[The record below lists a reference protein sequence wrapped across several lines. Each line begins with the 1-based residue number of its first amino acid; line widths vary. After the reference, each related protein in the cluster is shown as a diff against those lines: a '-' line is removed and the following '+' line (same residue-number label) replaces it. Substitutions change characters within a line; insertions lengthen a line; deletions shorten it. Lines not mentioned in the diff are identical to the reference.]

1 LKRNYGN
8 SRIVVSIF
16 VNFLEGK
23 KMKKQINRRK
33 MLGIMAVSGVS
44 LSVTAACSQQP
55 AAVNPKHATVDGTPR
70 QFFPKNGP
78 DSMPQKN
85 DIEKYPKCPYCGM
98 SRKMWNHSRH
108 LIHYG
113 DDLVDP
119 TCSLHCAAISL
130 SLNLDRTPKAIY
142 AADFGADTKIK
153 PLVNVDQATYLVGS
167 NLKGT
172 MTATSK
178 MAFASAESAKGV
190 MGEKGGKIGDFGY
203 ALTEAYLS
211 MAKDTMMI
219 RKKRAM
225 KRKKMKK

>member
-1 LKRNYGN
+1 
-8 SRIVVSIF
+8 
-16 VNFLEGK
+16 
-23 KMKKQINRRK
+23 MKKELNRRK
-33 MLGIMAVSGVS
+33 MLGIMAASGVA
-44 LSVTAACSQQP
+44 LSAVTACSP
-55 AAVNPKHATVDGTPR
+55 KATAMNPKQAKVDGTPR

-78 DSMPQKN
+78 DTMPQIN

-98 SRKMWNHSRH
+98 DRKMWNHSRH

-113 DDLVDP
+113 DDMIDP

-142 AADFGADTKIK
+142 VADFGADTKIK
-153 PLVNVDQATYLVGS
+153 PLINVDQATYLVGS
-167 NLKGT
+167 KLKGT

-178 MAFASAESAKGV
+178 MAFASAELATASMSKEGGQT
-190 MGEKGGKIGDFGY
+190 GEFDY
-203 ALTEAYLS
+203 ALTESYLS

-225 KRKKMKK
+225 KKKKMKTQS